1 MNATKISIILDYI
14 AIDQTNVI
22 YYILLLIKYSSLTTN
37 YEYELL
43 GKDIFDNKKQ
53 LAIIFIA

>member
-14 AIDQTNVI
+14 AIDQINVI

-43 GKDIFDNKKQ
+43 GKDIFDTKKQ

>member
-1 MNATKISIILDYI
+1 MNASKISIILDYI